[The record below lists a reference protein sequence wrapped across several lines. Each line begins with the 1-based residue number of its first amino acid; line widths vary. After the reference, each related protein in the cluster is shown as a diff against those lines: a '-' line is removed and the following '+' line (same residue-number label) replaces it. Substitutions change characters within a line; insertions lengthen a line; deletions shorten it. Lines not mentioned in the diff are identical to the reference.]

1 MDSPS
6 SEPEPTRRRSR
17 LPPSPG
23 PSESGRRQH
32 RGPVLLEEHPK
43 TRPVPTTNH
52 SEGLDAL
59 TRAPPSQ
66 VNEHRPREQSGQHD
80 GLLSLLR
87 RKLHDLTEIVD
98 VFVSKLEERSDR
110 VEELTKLN
118 AALES
123 DVKQQKDEISRIKAQ
138 LVDERSERILFQ
150 TESKRA
156 AEAKLEEKRR
166 EFARLL
172 GDKDDDLAS
181 LQGKLEESEKQGQA
195 RVEEGKQQLAVTN
208 TELGDLRGQI
218 KTLKAQRENLK
229 KDLEAQTS
237 RVNALETERQQLAK
251 EAEEIKQTSREKEP
265 EQNLSD
271 VRAQLV
277 ALQAE
282 NTELRENAKKRESRI
297 HGLKK
302 RVGEVEV
309 KLASLHIAS
318 KTPVPQQHD
327 TPGLVAHASEQ
338 AGKDLDAAQSRITEL
353 EKQSSTL
360 QHDLQ
365 DSETE
370 LSRLRSDLSKANEQI
385 ETHGRDL
392 LNERQANEAL
402 KIREHITPEEDATTS
417 LRVQGLSQDLKTEK
431 SRGNRLQTELGESVA
446 ENERLKQAL
455 VDLEG
460 RADDAMKAREEAER
474 QLSVSQ
480 TDRDA
485 KFMAEIERI
494 QAELQEKGR
503 QLSDLET
510 RRDASIE
517 SDAQIK
523 REIEELHGN
532 LRDAELRYR
541 EEKRRREELLSQK
554 AVLESKQTQL
564 TQQVHRLTS
573 ARRQAQSDVV
583 RNLQQ
588 EIATKE
594 ETITGLETQIQLLG
608 TRLKDIQGFA
618 FDLKRNAARRKID
631 DGFIRDRLE
640 YEFRDGTRHWAK
652 TWGANKFTTDLQQ
665 SDMGE
670 LRVQLQKVA
679 EVRTDVRLV
688 VQLEAI
694 DPRLVVD
701 ALLSRYLVDNIFP
714 ESSNAAGGHDEVS
727 MESALSKFLIE
738 LYKAFMHVDE
748 PKAHSW
754 RSQTLGLF
762 KQSELGSVAEEDS
775 PNKGEGTRDWHG
787 LAQRFLEGPVRFFLK
802 PVSSSEHQAQ
812 VEQLVELMSETA
824 DLSLYIRRQHT
835 ALQIRGFE
843 HYQGQTFRHDS
854 PEMELDRY
862 HGMDPDDSRRD
873 GDRIRMVVKPGF
885 FAPGPAN
892 GERKVWAKAV
902 VLLP

>member
-1 MDSPS
+1 
-6 SEPEPTRRRSR
+6 
-17 LPPSPG
+17 
-23 PSESGRRQH
+23 
-32 RGPVLLEEHPK
+32 
-43 TRPVPTTNH
+43 
-52 SEGLDAL
+52 
-59 TRAPPSQ
+59 
-66 VNEHRPREQSGQHD
+66 
-80 GLLSLLR
+80 LSLLR

-282 NTELRENAKKRESRI
+282 NTDLRENAKKRESRI

-385 ETHGRDL
+385 ETHERDL
-392 LNERQANEAL
+392 LNERQANEVLQSQIAQLVDDLRQKEDEAL

-503 QLSDLET
+503 QLSDFET

-523 REIEELHGN
+523 REIGELHGN

-688 VQLEAI
+688 VQLETI

-714 ESSNAAGGHDEVS
+714 ESSNASGGHDEVS

-738 LYKAFMHVDE
+738 LYKAFMH
-748 PKAHSW
+748 
-754 RSQTLGLF
+754 
-762 KQSELGSVAEEDS
+762 GSYA
-775 PNKGEGTRDWHG
+775 R
-787 LAQRFLEGPVRFFLK
+787 
-802 PVSSSEHQAQ
+802 
-812 VEQLVELMSETA
+812 
-824 DLSLYIRRQHT
+824 
-835 ALQIRGFE
+835 
-843 HYQGQTFRHDS
+843 
-854 PEMELDRY
+854 
-862 HGMDPDDSRRD
+862 
-873 GDRIRMVVKPGF
+873 
-885 FAPGPAN
+885 
-892 GERKVWAKAV
+892 
-902 VLLP
+902 LPIACSCC

>member
-1 MDSPS
+1 MDPAL
-6 SEPEPTRRRSR
+6 SEPEPAPRPSL
-17 LPPSPG
+17 LPLSPG

-32 RGPVLLEEHPK
+32 RGPVLLEEDPITH
-43 TRPVPTTNH
+43 H
-52 SEGLDAL
+52 SEGMDAL

-66 VNEHRPREQSGQHD
+66 LDEHRPQEQSGQHD
-80 GLLSLLR
+80 VLLSLLR
-87 RKLHDLTEIVD
+87 QKLHDLTDTVD
-98 VFVSKLEERSDR
+98 VFVSKLEEQSGR

-123 DVKQQKDEISRIKAQ
+123 NVKEQKDEISRIKAQ
-138 LVDERSERILFQ
+138 LGDAQSERILFEA
-150 TESKRA
+150 ESKRV

-172 GDKDDDLAS
+172 GDKDNDLAS
-181 LQGKLEESEKQGQA
+181 LQGKLDESEKQGQA
-195 RVEEGKQQLAVTN
+195 RVEKGKQQLALTN

-218 KTLKAQRENLK
+218 NTLKAQRENLK
-229 KDLEAQTS
+229 KDLESQTS
-237 RVNALETERQQLAK
+237 RVNALETERQQVAK
-251 EAEEIKQTSREKEP
+251 EAEETKQTSREKEP
-265 EQNLSD
+265 EQNLSN
-271 VRAQLV
+271 VRSQVV

-282 NTELRENAKKRESRI
+282 NTELREKAKKRESRI
-297 HGLKK
+297 YRLKK
-302 RVGEVEV
+302 RVQEVEV
-309 KLASLHIAS
+309 ELAS
-318 KTPVPQQHD
+318 
-327 TPGLVAHASEQ
+327 ASEQ
-338 AGKDLDAAQSRITEL
+338 AGKDLDAAQSRIAEL
-353 EKQSSTL
+353 EKQSSTR

-370 LSRLRSDLSKANEQI
+370 QSRLRSELSKANEQI
-385 ETHGRDL
+385 ETHERDL
-392 LNERQANEAL
+392 LNERQANEVLQNRIAQLVEDVRQKEDEAL
-402 KIREHITPEEDATTS
+402 KIREHITTEEDATTS
-417 LRVQGLSQDLKTEK
+417 LMVQRLSQDLKTEK
-431 SRGNRLQTELGESVA
+431 SRGNRLQTELGERVV

-460 RADDAMKAREEAER
+460 RADDAMKAREEAVR
-474 QLSVSQ
+474 QQSVSQ

-494 QAELQEKGR
+494 RAELQDKGR
-503 QLSDLET
+503 QVSDLEA

-517 SDAQIK
+517 SDARTK
-523 REIEELHGN
+523 REIEELHGK

-541 EEKRRREELLSQK
+541 EEKRGREKLLSQK
-554 AVLESKQTQL
+554 TVLESKQTQL

-573 ARRQAQSDVV
+573 ARHRAQSDVV

-588 EIATKE
+588 EIATRE
-594 ETITGLETQIQLLG
+594 ETITGLETQLQLLG

-618 FDLKRNAARRKID
+618 FELKRNAARRTID
-631 DGFIRDRLE
+631 DGFVRDRLE

-652 TWGANKFTTDLQQ
+652 TWGANKVTTDLQQ

-688 VQLEAI
+688 VQLEAF

-701 ALLSRYLVDNIFP
+701 ALLSRYLVDNIFL

-738 LYKAFMHVDE
+738 LYKTFMHVDE
-748 PKAHSW
+748 LKAHSW

-762 KQSELGSVAEEDS
+762 KQSDLGSVAEEDS
-775 PNKGEGTRDWHG
+775 PSKGEGTRDWHG
-787 LAQRFLEGPVRFFLK
+787 LAQRFLQGPVRFFLK
-802 PVSSSEHQAQ
+802 PVSSSEHQVQ
-812 VEQLVELMSETA
+812 VEQLVELMCETA
-824 DLSLYIRRQHT
+824 DLSRYIRRQYT

-843 HYQGQTFRHDS
+843 HYQGQAFRHDS

-862 HGMDPDDSRRD
+862 HRMDPDDSRRD

-902 VLLP
+902 VLLT